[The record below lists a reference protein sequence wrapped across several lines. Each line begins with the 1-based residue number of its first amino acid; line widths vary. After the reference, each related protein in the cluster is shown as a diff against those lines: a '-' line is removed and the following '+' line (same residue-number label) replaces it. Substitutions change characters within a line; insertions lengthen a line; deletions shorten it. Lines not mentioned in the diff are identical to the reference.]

1 MHLKSLDH
9 MGIQVKSND
18 KRNLSAKHLVDAIK
32 TKHEEQ
38 RRARVTKGK
47 IPRHQFAYHFDDQDV
62 ILDLLRLMTIYAAV
76 GGQHNAME
84 RRRILE
90 FFETFIPQFFDLSE
104 ESVHDRLVD
113 IDQDS
118 AEEEDDE
125 AASTTEQTN
134 GRPRRNGKKSDLLR
148 GVLDPGRNG
157 SRSRN
162 NKEESAAS
170 GSKETTPDVG
180 SVNDEDTPDGAE
192 DAALPEVSNDRW
204 LPTVP
209 RPTIVRDARNRQDDR
224 ENSLLDVDGELKADA
239 PFPRSWYNFYCN
251 QNIFVFFSVFQA
263 LYKRLADVKNSPESV
278 LEEIRRQKAERPAKS
293 LGLASEDM
301 EYFDAKDPDSFWP
314 RTLDLIEDY
323 INGEIDEARYQ
334 DVLRHYYLKN
344 GWTLYT
350 IQDLLKTLCRIG
362 LACNNPDTKGEKT
375 KELVREYLSS
385 RQQEETSYQ
394 TEISAR
400 KFAEKCIKDGEMFV
414 ICWVSLNTNSQSDLL
429 KTFHFTPFVTN
440 TPI

>member
-38 RRARVTKGK
+38 QRARVTKGK
-47 IPRHQFAYHFDDQDV
+47 IPRHQFQYTFSDQDAV
-62 ILDLLRLMTIYAAV
+62 LDLLRLMTIYATV

-90 FFETFIPQFFDLSE
+90 FFETFIPQFFDLPE
-104 ESVHDRLVD
+104 EMVQDKLVD

-118 AEEEDDE
+118 AEEEEDE

-157 SRSRN
+157 SRSRT

-180 SVNDEDTPDGAE
+180 SANEDDTPDAAE

-209 RPTIVRDARNRQDDR
+209 RPTVAPEAKNRPHDP

-263 LYKRLADVKNSPESV
+263 LYKRLVDVKNSPESV
-278 LEEIRRQKAERPAKS
+278 LEEIRRQKAERPAKT

-301 EYFDAKDPDSFWP
+301 EYFDARDPGSFWQ

-362 LACNNPDTKGEKT
+362 LSCNNPDTKGEKT
-375 KELVREYLSS
+375 KELVREYLST
-385 RQQEETSYQ
+385 RHQEETSYQ

-414 ICWVSLNTNSQSDLL
+414 ICWVSSTPPLIPLLNPLVPLL
-429 KTFHFTPFVTN
+429 YSHIV
-440 TPI
+440 